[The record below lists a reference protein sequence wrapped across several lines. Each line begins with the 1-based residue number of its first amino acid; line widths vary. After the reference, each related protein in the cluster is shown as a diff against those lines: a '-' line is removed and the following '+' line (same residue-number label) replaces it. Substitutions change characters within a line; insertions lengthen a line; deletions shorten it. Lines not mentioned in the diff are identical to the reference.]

1 MSRFAFVIVLIA
13 LGCARERSRLD
24 VGKERADCRPARSS
38 GVAGPDMERAGGR
51 WRAGPASA
59 DAARCD
65 VGLICLSELCVRPA
79 PADCTVVA
87 ETLASMDLGNYAEPE
102 QRAPVVAKYR
112 ASCEQ
117 VRVSKEEATCLDAA
131 RDTWSAGQCV
141 PRMFPEMA
149 STSTADC
156 RQVADKVRATMT
168 LQLQGTRDGASE
180 PSGASQRTNGIDNP
194 QVRQWIDATI
204 QVMQQS
210 CEQDAWPAGL
220 KQCVLRSTG
229 DGTTD
234 AFTSCNQ
241 QMPPALQAKL
251 QERLQTAMQ
260 QQQMR

>member
-1 MSRFAFVIVLIA
+1 MSRFAFVMVVVVLSA
-13 LGCARERSRLD
+13 QGCARERSRLD
-24 VGKERADCRPARSS
+24 VGKERADCRPARPSGSASS
-38 GVAGPDMERAGGR
+38 AGLGLVAT
-51 WRAGPASA
+51 
-59 DAARCD
+59 ARCD
-65 VGLICLSELCVRPA
+65 VGLICLSELCVRPP
-79 PADCTVVA
+79 PADCVVVA

-131 RDTWSAGQCV
+131 RDAWSAGQCV

-149 STSTADC
+149 STSTGDC

-168 LQLQGTRDGASE
+168 PQLDGV
-180 PSGASQRTNGIDNP
+180 DNP
-194 QVRQWIDATI
+194 QVRQWLDATF

-210 CEQDAWPAGL
+210 CEQDAWPTAL

-229 DGTTD
+229 DGSTD

-260 QQQMR
+260 QQMR

>member
-1 MSRFAFVIVLIA
+1 MSRFAFVVVVVVLSA

-24 VGKERADCRPARSS
+24 TGKERADCRPARS
-38 GVAGPDMERAGGR
+38 AGSAG
-51 WRAGPASA
+51 SA
-59 DAARCD
+59 DTAARCD
-65 VGLICLSELCVRPA
+65 VGLICLSELCVRPP

-87 ETLASMDLGNYAEPE
+87 ENLASMDLGNYAEPE

-117 VRVSKEEATCLDAA
+117 VRVSKEEAACLDAA

-168 LQLQGTRDGASE
+168 PQLQG
-180 PSGASQRTNGIDNP
+180 QIDNP
-194 QVRQWIDATI
+194 QVRQWIDATF

-210 CEQDAWPAGL
+210 CEQDAWPTGL

-229 DGTTD
+229 DGSTD

-251 QERLQTAMQ
+251 QDRLQSAMQ
-260 QQQMR
+260 QQMR